1 MDIGIRQLREGRMKL
16 YDFNID
22 EYNQF
27 YQEVVSSDPKARIK
41 AVVLSP
47 EELIQIEPTKELP
60 VDSGEDNPVSEDEVD
75 TDSSIP
81 EVPSLIYKEWNP
93 SQTMDLTPHETIPY
107 KYTDKAKL
115 LATFCEMAITRLA
128 NCPSKIE
135 EWKQITIEY
144 NNKTLLPEL
153 YELRGNRDERSLRR
167 WVETYQTN
175 NHDMYALV
183 RKNDAGR
190 LARKVTY
197 FEQNFLLNL
206 LLNPNKIKIGSAIS
220 SLKSHAAL
228 KLCESPTD
236 ERTLRRWCEEWKA
249 DNSAFWHQA
258 RLGSKYVSE
267 HIVKTIQRDNSVLK
281 VGDVWVADGHTL
293 AFDIINPATGRAQRM
308 TMILVLDWASR
319 YPVGASLALTE
330 DSQHIQTAFRNGF
343 LNWGALPKYVYL
355 DNGKAFKSK
364 LFNERWDAHD
374 LSKELGGIFPRL
386 NIGVAFAESY
396 NAKAKIIERFFK
408 TLQEQFERFISSF
421 RGSSIADKPATLM
434 RNEKW
439 AKKMFESTPP
449 TLSEAMQMIGY
460 YIRYIYGETPH
471 SALSG
476 KTPWQVFSSAPIPSD
491 RVVEPSRL
499 NFLMLATER
508 KAIRNEGI
516 VLNKLR
522 YWDIALVEHIGKPV
536 VIRYDYNDARWILV
550 YDLQD
555 KFICQA
561 ALRQTQHPFIPLAM
575 DQATTHKQFK
585 QEYNQVKKIRKTI
598 EQGAKF
604 MVKRSQEVVDEHL
617 KPLLAAAT
625 QQNNPTFIQ
634 PPMIEAPQPGPDQ
647 EIERLEKTL
656 SPEPKTEDPVVM
668 EVPTQDKPKYE
679 DLIIKPKTDK
689 LTDDQADDNTYKP
702 KPKSFEEMLK
712 FVGIK

>member
-1 MDIGIRQLREGRMKL
+1 MVYDDITIEEYAEFYYSIYPHKRPGADSSKSTPIIVPVP
-16 YDFNID
+16 NIK
-22 EYNQF
+22 
-27 YQEVVSSDPKARIK
+27 PK
-41 AVVLSP
+41 
-47 EELIQIEPTKELP
+47 TELP
-60 VDSGEDNPVSEDEVD
+60 VRPVELNPASKDEVD
-75 TDSSIP
+75 ADSIAP
-81 EVPSLIYKEWNP
+81 EAPSYLYKERDTN
-93 SQTMDLTPHETIPY
+93 QLLDLTPREDIPFRHSE
-107 KYTDKAKL
+107 KAKL
-115 LATFCEMAITRLA
+115 MATFCDQVITRLD
-128 NCPSKIE
+128 NCSSKVE
-135 EWKQITIEY
+135 EWKQITLEY
-144 NNKTLLPEL
+144 NNKMLLPEL
-153 YELRGNRDERSLRR
+153 YELRGKRKERCLRH
-167 WVETYQTN
+167 WVQTYQLHN
-175 NHDMYALV
+175 QDMYALV
-183 RKNDAGR
+183 PKYETGMK
-190 LARKVTY
+190 ARKVTY
-197 FEQNFLLNL
+197 FEQHYLLNL

-220 SLKSHAAL
+220 SLKSHAVL

-249 DNSAFWHQA
+249 DHAAFWHQA
-258 RLGSKYVSE
+258 RLGSKYVAE
-267 HIVKTIQRDNSVLK
+267 HIVKTIQRDNSVLN

-293 AFDIINPATGRAQRM
+293 AFDIINPATGKAQRM

-319 YPVGASLALTE
+319 YPVGASLAMTE

-343 LNWGALPKYVYL
+343 LNWGAMPKHVYL

-449 TLSEAMQMIGY
+449 TLSEAMQMIGF

-471 SALSG
+471 SALNG

-499 NFLMLATER
+499 NFLMLAAER

-561 ALRQTQHPFIPLAM
+561 ELRQTQHPFIPLAM
-575 DQATTHKQFK
+575 DQPTTHKKFK
-585 QEYNQVKKIRKTI
+585 QEYN
-598 EQGAKF
+598 
-604 MVKRSQEVVDEHL
+604 
-617 KPLLAAAT
+617 
-625 QQNNPTFIQ
+625 
-634 PPMIEAPQPGPDQ
+634 
-647 EIERLEKTL
+647 
-656 SPEPKTEDPVVM
+656 
-668 EVPTQDKPKYE
+668 
-679 DLIIKPKTDK
+679 
-689 LTDDQADDNTYKP
+689 
-702 KPKSFEEMLK
+702 
-712 FVGIK
+712 

>member
-1 MDIGIRQLREGRMKL
+1 
-16 YDFNID
+16 
-22 EYNQF
+22 
-27 YQEVVSSDPKARIK
+27 
-41 AVVLSP
+41 
-47 EELIQIEPTKELP
+47 
-60 VDSGEDNPVSEDEVD
+60 
-75 TDSSIP
+75 
-81 EVPSLIYKEWNP
+81 
-93 SQTMDLTPHETIPY
+93 
-107 KYTDKAKL
+107 
-115 LATFCEMAITRLA
+115 
-128 NCPSKIE
+128 
-135 EWKQITIEY
+135 
-144 NNKTLLPEL
+144 
-153 YELRGNRDERSLRR
+153 
-167 WVETYQTN
+167 
-175 NHDMYALV
+175 
-183 RKNDAGR
+183 
-190 LARKVTY
+190 
-197 FEQNFLLNL
+197 
-206 LLNPNKIKIGSAIS
+206 
-220 SLKSHAAL
+220 
-228 KLCESPTD
+228 
-236 ERTLRRWCEEWKA
+236 
-249 DNSAFWHQA
+249 
-258 RLGSKYVSE
+258 
-267 HIVKTIQRDNSVLK
+267 

-364 LFNERWDAHD
+364 LFNERWSDHD
-374 LSKELGGIFPRL
+374 LQKELGGIFPRL

-439 AKKMFESTPP
+439 AKKMFDSTPP

-460 YIRYIYGETPH
+460 YIRHIYGETPH
-471 SALSG
+471 SALNG
-476 KTPWQVFSSAPIPSD
+476 KTPWHVFSSAPIPSD

-536 VIRYDYNDARWILV
+536 VIRYDYNDARWVLV

-561 ALRQTQHPFIPLAM
+561 ELRQTQHPFIPLAM
-575 DQATTHKQFK
+575 DQATTHRQFK
-585 QEYNQVKKIRKTI
+585 QEYSQVKKIRRSI

-604 MVKRSQEVVDEHL
+604 MVKRSQEVVDEQL
-617 KPLLAAAT
+617 KPLLAAAS

-634 PPMIEAPQPGPDQ
+634 PPMIEPPKPGPAQ
-647 EIERLEKTL
+647 ELERLEKSLPHDVTTDQ
-656 SPEPKTEDPVVM
+656 PEVATIPVQQI
-668 EVPTQDKPKYE
+668 TKFE
-679 DLIIKPKTDK
+679 DLVIKPKTIITNTEQ
-689 LTDDQADDNTYKP
+689 LTDDQSDDNTYKP

>member
-1 MDIGIRQLREGRMKL
+1 MMVYDDMTVEEYAEFYYNLYPGRRPAGESSPVAPIIVPVHNKKK
-16 YDFNID
+16 
-22 EYNQF
+22 
-27 YQEVVSSDPKARIK
+27 EV
-41 AVVLSP
+41 
-47 EELIQIEPTKELP
+47 ELP
-60 VDSGEDNPVSEDEVD
+60 VKPVEDNPASEDEVD
-75 TDSSIP
+75 ADSTEP
-81 EVPSLIYKEWNP
+81 EVTSLIYKVRNTNQP
-93 SQTMDLTPHETIPY
+93 LDLTPRESIPFRHS
-107 KYTDKAKL
+107 DKAKL
-115 LATFCEMAITRLA
+115 MAAFCDLVITRLESSS
-128 NCPSKIE
+128 PRKE
-135 EWKQITIEY
+135 EWKQVTIEY
-144 NNKTLLPEL
+144 NSKTLMPEL
-153 YELRGNRDERSLRR
+153 YELRGKRDERSLRR
-167 WVETYQTN
+167 WVETYQSN
-175 NHDMYALV
+175 NLDMYALV
-183 RKNDAGR
+183 PKYDAGMK
-190 LARKVTY
+190 ARKVTY

-220 SLKSHAAL
+220 SLKSHTAL

-236 ERTLRRWCEEWKA
+236 ERTLRRWCEEWQA
-249 DNSAFWHQA
+249 NNSAFWHQA

-267 HIVKTIQRDNSVLK
+267 HIVKTIQRDNSVLN

-364 LFNERWDAHD
+364 LFNERWSDHD
-374 LSKELGGIFPRL
+374 LQIELGGIFPRL

-421 RGSSIADKPATLM
+421 RGSNIADKPATLM

-460 YIRYIYGETPH
+460 YIRHIYGETPH
-471 SALSG
+471 SALNG

-561 ALRQTQHPFIPLAM
+561 ELRQTQHPFIPLAL
-575 DQATTHKQFK
+575 DQATSHKQFK
-585 QEYNQVKKIRKTI
+585 LEYSQVKKIRRSI

-604 MVKRSQEVVDEHL
+604 MVKRSQEVVDQQL
-617 KPLLAAAT
+617 KPLLAAAS
-625 QQNNPTFIQ
+625 QRSNPTFIQ
-634 PPMIEAPQPGPDQ
+634 PPMIEPPKPGPAQ
-647 EIERLEKTL
+647 ELERLEKTL
-656 SPEPKTEDPVVM
+656 STEPKTEEPVVI
-668 EVPTQDKPKYE
+668 EVPTQAKPKYE
-679 DLIIKPKTDK
+679 DLIIKPKT
-689 LTDDQADDNTYKP
+689 TFESEAEDQAEDNTYKP

>member
-1 MDIGIRQLREGRMKL
+1 M
-16 YDFNID
+16 
-22 EYNQF
+22 
-27 YQEVVSSDPKARIK
+27 A
-41 AVVLSP
+41 A
-47 EELIQIEPTKELP
+47 
-60 VDSGEDNPVSEDEVD
+60 
-75 TDSSIP
+75 
-81 EVPSLIYKEWNP
+81 
-93 SQTMDLTPHETIPY
+93 
-107 KYTDKAKL
+107 
-115 LATFCEMAITRLA
+115 FCEIVMARLG
-128 NCPSKIE
+128 NCDSKVE
-135 EWKQITIEY
+135 EWKRITLDY
-144 NNKTLLPEL
+144 NNKTILPEL
-153 YELRGNRDERSLRR
+153 FELRGKRDERSLRR
-167 WVETYQTN
+167 WVETYQSN
-175 NHDMYALV
+175 NQDMYALV
-183 RKNDAGR
+183 PKYDAGMKV
-190 LARKVTY
+190 RKVTY
-197 FEQNFLLNL
+197 FEQNYLLNL
-206 LLNPNKIKIGSAIS
+206 LLSPNKIKIGSAIS

-249 DNSAFWHQA
+249 DHAAFWHQA
-258 RLGSKYVSE
+258 RQGSKYVAE
-267 HIVKTIQRDNSVLK
+267 NIVKTIQRDNSVLN

-319 YPVGASLALTE
+319 YPVGASLATTE
-330 DSQHIQTAFRNGF
+330 DSQHIQIAFRNGF

-374 LSKELGGIFPRL
+374 LQKELGGIFPRL

-421 RGSSIADKPATLM
+421 RGSNIADKPATLM

-471 SALSG
+471 TALGG
-476 KTPWQVFSSAPIPSD
+476 KTPWQVFSSATLPSD

-499 NFLMLATER
+499 NFLMLAAER

-516 VLNKLR
+516 ILNKLR

-561 ALRQTQHPFIPLAM
+561 TLRQTQHPFIPLAM
-575 DQATTHKQFK
+575 DQPTTHKQYK

-598 EQGAKF
+598 EQGAKL
-604 MVKRSQEVVDEHL
+604 MVKRSQQVVDEQL
-617 KPLLAAAT
+617 KPLLAAASP
-625 QQNNPTFIQ
+625 QGNPIFLQ
-634 PPMIEAPQPGPDQ
+634 PPMLEAPQPGPDQ
-647 EIERLEKTL
+647 EIERLEKSLPTE
-656 SPEPKTEDPVVM
+656 SQPEQAVTIEI
-668 EVPTQDKPKYE
+668 PTQAKPKYE
-679 DLIIKPKTDK
+679 DLVIKLKTA
-689 LTDDQADDNTYKP
+689 TEPEAEDQNEDTEYKP